1 MCLGPDRNN
10 TFFASLLLHTVAVL
24 RTWRR
29 RRRKHRATC
38 KHEVERGHRG
48 RGRGRGNLIVALAAG
63 VTLGPPR
70 RRLGGGGGGEPE
82 SSESRE
88 QVRESCTS
96 QRGGGGTVDNNR
108 SGLLLRRSASASNLV
123 GGLGRARNKN
133 RSSFLLQSVLRRG
146 AARLG
151 IGSRFNTPPAPDHRR
166 APLGVLRRRHSVED
180 MSSSSFTPGS
190 SRRSPSPASV
200 ASTASG
206 KSAAGRLERSRSQ
219 VSDSIKCTK
228 LRNSRGGSSMMVI
241 VVLIRP
247 IRPVVLNTAIF
258 NYIASLIPS
267 VQCKVQVP

>member
-1 MCLGPDRNN
+1 MSRVEEGWVCLGPDRNK
-10 TFFASLLLHTVAVL
+10 TFFASLLHTVAVL
-24 RTWRR
+24 RTRRRR

-38 KHEVERGHRG
+38 KHEVERGYRG
-48 RGRGRGNLIVALAAG
+48 REGGGNFIALAGG

-70 RRLGGGGGGEPE
+70 RRLGGGGGGGEPE

-96 QRGGGGTVDNNR
+96 QRGGGGGTVDNNR

-123 GGLGRARNKN
+123 GGLGRAGNKN
-133 RSSFLLQSVLRRG
+133 RSSLLLQSVLRRG

-219 VSDSIKCTK
+219 VSRFT
-228 LRNSRGGSSMMVI
+228 V
-241 VVLIRP
+241 
-247 IRPVVLNTAIF
+247 
-258 NYIASLIPS
+258 
-267 VQCKVQVP
+267 

>member
-1 MCLGPDRNN
+1 MAG
-10 TFFASLLLHTVAVL
+10 
-24 RTWRR
+24 
-29 RRRKHRATC
+29 
-38 KHEVERGHRG
+38 
-48 RGRGRGNLIVALAAG
+48 G

-70 RRLGGGGGGEPE
+70 RRLGGGGGGGEPE
-82 SSESRE
+82 SWESRE
-88 QVRESCTS
+88 QVQESCTS
-96 QRGGGGTVDNNR
+96 PRGGGGTVDNNR
-108 SGLLLRRSASASNLV
+108 SGLLLRRSASTSNLV
-123 GGLGRARNKN
+123 GGLGRARNQN
-133 RSSFLLQSVLRRG
+133 RSSLLLQSVLRRG

-219 VSDSIKCTK
+219 VSESINCTK
-228 LRNSRGGSSMMVI
+228 LRNGRGGSFKMVI
-241 VVLIRP
+241 LVLIRH
-247 IRPVVLNTAIF
+247 IRPFVLNTAIF

-267 VQCKVQVP
+267 PERTVRASAVK